1 MYLFEYNSRQL
12 RREREKK
19 KKRER
24 ERERERES
32 KRWRKKEKK
41 VVHIATQLR
50 AGGQGYHLRL
60 LHYPCRNSEVKK
72 CTKIQ
77 KKNKSMKDRWTDQ
90 RTDGRTNGP
99 TDGPTDGL
107 TKHGAR
113 D

>member
-1 MYLFEYNSRQL
+1 MLYLFEYNSRQL

-19 KKRER
+19 KKGERER

-77 KKNKSMKDRWTDQ
+77 KKTRV
-90 RTDGRTNGP
+90 
-99 TDGPTDGL
+99 
-107 TKHGAR
+107 
-113 D
+113 